1 MGYALASLARNL
13 RAGARLTL
21 FLRVDRLAFRV
32 DVAQLLLLFA
42 LSALIDVG
50 GDWLRAAPPREF
62 VVQGVGPELYAAAL
76 LLLGSAAV
84 ALLNRQPPLA
94 LAVPVI
100 VLAALPIL
108 QVLHYVP
115 YVVRADLHAA
125 ELLVTFE
132 YAIVTWIVLVLV
144 RCVAVAFSPLPP
156 FGWLRAIGGG
166 LLLAAPIWFSGAL
179 VPSVPWWHGEGEPAP
194 AGEGGLNAGAEA
206 VLAAQ
211 AFLLDHVLSELQ
223 DERPGLTDLYFVA
236 FAPDGRDD
244 AWRADAQDAQDAM
257 DARQGTTGRSVLLA
271 NSAET
276 LLTVPF
282 ASVSNLRETLNEI
295 GAIVDPE
302 DDVVMVYL
310 TGRGTPDH
318 RLVADQPPLSLV
330 DLSPAG
336 LRQLLDDAEI
346 KWRIVVVAACYSGGF
361 VDALKDDYTL
371 IVTDARAD
379 RATFGCAG
387 RTPAGLFG
395 GAFFTEG
402 LGKGES
408 IEAAFERAKDAV
420 AARERKAG
428 YAPAAEPQM
437 FVGAAMAEKVRT
449 LRKRGAGGTTARRGS
464 PTVRG

>member
-13 RAGARLTL
+13 GAGARLTL
-21 FLRVDRLAFRV
+21 FLRVDRLAFRI
-32 DVAQLLLLFA
+32 DVAQLLLLFL
-42 LSALIDVG
+42 LSAAIDIG
-50 GDWLRAAPPREF
+50 GDWLRAAPPRAF

-76 LLLGSAAV
+76 LLLGAAVV
-84 ALLNRQPPLA
+84 ALLNRQAQLA

-115 YVVRADLHAA
+115 YVVRADLHVPD
-125 ELLVTFE
+125 LLLTFE

-144 RCVAVAFSPLPP
+144 RCVAVAFAPMPP
-156 FGWLRAIGGG
+156 FGWLRAIGAG

-179 VPSVPWWHGEGEPAP
+179 VPSVPWWRGEGEPAP
-194 AGEGGLNAGAEA
+194 AGEGGMNAGAEA

-211 AFLLDHVLSELQ
+211 AFLLDHVLAELE
-223 DERPGLTDLYFVA
+223 DERPGQTDLYFVA
-236 FAPDGRDD
+236 FAPDGRND
-244 AWRADAQDAQDAM
+244 AWREDAQNAQDAM
-257 DARQGTTGRSVLLA
+257 DARWGTAGRSVLLA
-271 NSAET
+271 NSPQT

-282 ASVSNLRETLNEI
+282 ASVSNLRETLDELS
-295 GAIVDPE
+295 AIVDPE
-302 DDVVMVYL
+302 DDVVMIYL

-336 LRQLLDDAEI
+336 LKQLLDDADI
-346 KWRIVVVAACYSGGF
+346 KWRIIVVSACYSGGF
-361 VDALKDDYTL
+361 LDPLQDEYTL

-379 RATFGCAG
+379 RESFGCGA

-395 GAFFTEG
+395 GAFFGDG

-408 IEAAFERAKDAV
+408 IDAAFARAQAAV
-420 AARERKAG
+420 AGRERSRG
-428 YAPAAEPQM
+428 YTPAAEPQM
-437 FVGAAMAEKVRT
+437 FVGEAMAQKVKT
-449 LRKRGAGGTTARRGS
+449 LRKRGASGATAHRALPAIRG
-464 PTVRG
+464 

>member
-42 LSALIDVG
+42 LSAAIDVG

-76 LLLGSAAV
+76 LLLGSAVV
-84 ALLNRQPPLA
+84 ALVNRQPQLA

-100 VLAALPIL
+100 ALAALPIL

-115 YVVRADLHAA
+115 YVVRADLHAPD
-125 ELLVTFE
+125 LLLTFE

-144 RCVAVAFSPLPP
+144 RCVAVAFAPMPP

-179 VPSVPWWHGEGEPAP
+179 VPSVPWWRGEGEPAL
-194 AGEGGLNAGAEA
+194 AHEGGMNAGAEA

-211 AFLLDHVLSELQ
+211 AFLLDHALAELA
-223 DERPGLTDLYFVA
+223 DERPGQADLYFVA

-244 AWRADAQDAQDAM
+244 AWREDAEAAQEAM
-257 DARQGTTGRSVLLA
+257 DARWGTAGRSVLLA
-271 NSAET
+271 NSPQT

-282 ASVSNLRETLNEI
+282 ASVTNLRETLGELA
-295 GAIVDPE
+295 AIIDVE
-302 DDVVMVYL
+302 EDVVMLYL

-318 RLVADQPPLSLV
+318 RLAANQPPLSLV
-330 DLSPAG
+330 DLTPAG
-336 LRQLLDDAEI
+336 LRQLLDDADI
-346 KWRIVVVAACYSGGF
+346 KWRIIVVSACYSGGF
-361 VDALKDDYTL
+361 LEPLQDDYTL

-379 RATFGCAG
+379 REAFGCGG

-395 GAFFTEG
+395 GAFFGEG

-408 IEAAFERAKDAV
+408 IEAAFERAKAAV
-420 AARERKAG
+420 AARERDAG

-437 FVGAAMAEKVRT
+437 FVGEAMAQKVGT
-449 LRKRGAGGTTARRGS
+449 LRKRGAGGATAHRAPPAFRG
-464 PTVRG
+464 

>member
-42 LSALIDVG
+42 LSAAIDVG

-76 LLLGSAAV
+76 LLLGSAVV
-84 ALLNRQPPLA
+84 ALVNRQPQLA

-100 VLAALPIL
+100 ALAALPIL

-115 YVVRADLHAA
+115 YVVRADLHAPD
-125 ELLVTFE
+125 LLLTFE

-144 RCVAVAFSPLPP
+144 RCVAVAFAPMPP

-179 VPSVPWWHGEGEPAP
+179 VPSVPWWRGEGEPAQ
-194 AGEGGLNAGAEA
+194 AHGGGVNAGAEA

-211 AFLLDHVLSELQ
+211 AFLLDHALAELA
-223 DERPGLTDLYFVA
+223 DERPGQADLYFVA

-244 AWRADAQDAQDAM
+244 AWREDAEAAQEAM
-257 DARQGTTGRSVLLA
+257 DARWGTAGRSVLLA
-271 NSAET
+271 NSPQT

-282 ASVSNLRETLNEI
+282 ASVTNLRETLGELAGI
-295 GAIVDPE
+295 IDVE
-302 DDVVMVYL
+302 EDVVMLYL
-310 TGRGTPDH
+310 TGRGTPEH

-336 LRQLLDDAEI
+336 LRQLLDDADI
-346 KWRIVVVAACYSGGF
+346 KWRIIVVSACYSGGF
-361 VDALKDDYTL
+361 LEPLQDDYTL

-379 RATFGCAG
+379 REAFGCGG

-395 GAFFTEG
+395 GAFFGEG

-408 IEAAFERAKDAV
+408 IEAAFERSKAAV
-420 AARERKAG
+420 VARERDAG

-437 FVGAAMAEKVRT
+437 FVGEAMAEKVRT

-464 PTVRG
+464 PAVRG